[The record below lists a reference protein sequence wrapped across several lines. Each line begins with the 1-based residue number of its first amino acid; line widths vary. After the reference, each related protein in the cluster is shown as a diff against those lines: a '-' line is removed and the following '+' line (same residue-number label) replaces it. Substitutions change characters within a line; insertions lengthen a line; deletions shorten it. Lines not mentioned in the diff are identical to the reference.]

1 MTVKSTKTPGAAEQ
15 PRPGAELYRLDREPE
30 TVADRVKRLQH
41 EARLLAREEV
51 DLLERKMVEA
61 AQMAKVIGAGGEAY
75 PAGVREL
82 CERIHAELDGRVQT
96 LQAIAARTF
105 HD

>member
-1 MTVKSTKTPGAAEQ
+1 MSSQKPTNPPA
-15 PRPGAELYRLDREPE
+15 GAELYRLDREPE
-30 TVADRVKRLQH
+30 STADRVRRLQK

-51 DLLERKMVEA
+51 EALERRLAEA
-61 AQMAKVIGAGGEAY
+61 AAMAKVIFEGGDAY

-96 LQAIAARTF
+96 LQAISARTF

>member
-1 MTVKSTKTPGAAEQ
+1 MSAKPTSSSDA
-15 PRPGAELYRLDREPE
+15 RSGAEVYRLDREPE
-30 TVADRVKRLQH
+30 SVAERVKRLQQ

-51 DLLERKMVEA
+51 DALQKTLNDA
-61 AQMAKVIGAGGEAY
+61 AEMAKVIAGGGEAY

-82 CERIHAELDGRVQT
+82 CERINAELEGRIQT
-96 LQAIAARTF
+96 LEAISARTF

>member
-1 MTVKSTKTPGAAEQ
+1 MTAKPTGPSAD
-15 PRPGAELYRLDREPE
+15 PRAQLYRLDREPE
-30 TVADRVKRLQH
+30 SIAERVRRLQQ

-51 DLLERKMVEA
+51 EALQGKLAEA
-61 AQMAKVIGAGGEAY
+61 AAMAKVIFEGGDAY

-82 CERIHAELDGRVQT
+82 CERIHAEIDGRAQT

-105 HD
+105 PE

>member
-1 MTVKSTKTPGAAEQ
+1 MAAKPTPPDARASET
-15 PRPGAELYRLDREPE
+15 RSGAELYRLDREPE
-30 TVADRVKRLQH
+30 STADRVRRLQQ

-51 DLLERKMVEA
+51 EALERRMVEA
-61 AQMAKVIGAGGEAY
+61 AAAAKVIFEGGDAY

-96 LQAIAARTF
+96 LQAIASRTF